1 MHVFT
6 FIGKGISCGIQK
18 STCHASL
25 TECCGAAVTRGT
37 HVYRASIISDTPQT
51 QILEKSYTQTEPK
64 STTEY
69 ADLWLFIKKCQQT
82 ISFSEKIPCIQP

>member
-1 MHVFT
+1 MHVFI

-37 HVYRASIISDTPQT
+37 RVYRASLIFDTPQT
-51 QILEKSYTQTEPK
+51 QILEKSYIQTEPK

-82 ISFSEKIPCIQP
+82 I